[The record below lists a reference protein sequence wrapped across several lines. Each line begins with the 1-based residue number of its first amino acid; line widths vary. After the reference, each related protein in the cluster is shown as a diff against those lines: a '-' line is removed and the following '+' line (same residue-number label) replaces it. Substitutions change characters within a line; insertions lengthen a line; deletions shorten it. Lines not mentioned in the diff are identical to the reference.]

1 VEFLTEL
8 NWIDLLILILLAGGV
23 FLGWTQ
29 GLVRYALST
38 FSVIVSFV
46 VAAQL
51 KGPLTDAL
59 GFWTAFNPPL
69 RELWIFIVLYAGI
82 TVGLWFAVR
91 ALYRTTRL
99 PIIRQ
104 LDELGGAVF
113 GLLFAIVVIV
123 FGLVVLDTFF
133 QTAPPAAAGEAGWLH
148 GLYQTMNDSILV
160 EVFRQTVIP
169 TAGWLARPFVP
180 SEIAEFL
187 RLP

>member
-8 NWIDLLILILLAGGV
+8 NWIDLLILILLGGGV

-29 GLVRYALST
+29 GLVRYAFST
-38 FSVIVSFV
+38 LGVIISFI

-51 KGPLTDAL
+51 KGPLTEAL

-69 RELWIFIVLYAGI
+69 RELWIFIVLYVGI
-82 TVGLWFAVR
+82 TVGLWFGVR

-99 PIIRQ
+99 PVARQ
-104 LDELGGAVF
+104 LDEIGGAVF
-113 GLLFAIVVIV
+113 GLLFAVIVIV

-133 QTAPPAAAGEAGWLH
+133 ETAPAAAIGEAGWLH
-148 GLYQTMNDSILV
+148 GLYQTLNNSFLV
-160 EVFRQTVIP
+160 EVFRQIVIP

-180 SEIAEFL
+180 SEIAQFL
-187 RLP
+187 RL